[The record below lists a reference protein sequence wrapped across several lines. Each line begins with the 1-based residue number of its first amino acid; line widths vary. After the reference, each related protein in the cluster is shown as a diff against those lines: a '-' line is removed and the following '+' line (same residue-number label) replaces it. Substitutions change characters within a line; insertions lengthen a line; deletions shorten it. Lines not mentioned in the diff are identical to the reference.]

1 MEENIPS
8 LILRYNNQEKLMH
21 FFPKTFLELRDY
33 FLTIFKEKSSK
44 TFLFKSYLNNKL
56 NKTSSIIFSEENDF
70 TYIRRLKL
78 LKKPAIFICEFDEE
92 NENFDMD
99 EFDKENLKYIEE
111 KLNFELKNIES
122 NYDDLNKFKAELE
135 RKINVLKNLLKRT
148 EYLSKGINNLKEL
161 RNFDGSVNL
170 EDLMN
175 ASGKMKENQK
185 EIDDALKNLKDN
197 PVDK

>member
-111 KLNFELKNIES
+111 KLTFELKNIES

-148 EYLSKGINNLKEL
+148 DYLSKGINNLKEL

-175 ASGKMKENQK
+175 ASDKMKENQK

>member
-92 NENFDMD
+92 NENYDMD

-111 KLNFELKNIES
+111 KLTFELKNIES

-175 ASGKMKENQK
+175 ASDKMKENQK

>member
-148 EYLSKGINNLKEL
+148 DYLSKGINNLKEL

-175 ASGKMKENQK
+175 ASDKMKENQK

>member
-111 KLNFELKNIES
+111 KLTFELKNIES

-175 ASGKMKENQK
+175 ASDKMKENQK

>member
-175 ASGKMKENQK
+175 ASDKMKENQK